1 MACEKEGCL
10 NCKTYGYPCANCLR
24 ECEPWVK
31 EPVFT
36 QDAPG
41 IPQRPFPPK
50 SSVDKKSCK

>member
-10 NCKTYGYPCANCLR
+10 NCKTYGYPCLNCLR

-31 EPVFT
+31 EPIFT

-50 SSVDKKSCK
+50 KSFEKKS